1 MSRKA
6 WNDLKPAMQPI
17 VERGPQTFSVVP
29 FTRTIGVMQQ
39 PHVVLRV
46 GQEMDSQMM
55 QLTPAE
61 ARRIAV
67 ALLLAAEK
75 VESEK

>member
-1 MSRKA
+1 MSQKP
-6 WNDLKPAMQPI
+6 WNDLTPTIHPV
-17 VERGPQTFSVVP
+17 VERGPQTLWVWP
-29 FTRTIGVMQQ
+29 WTRTAGGLQ
-39 PHVVLRV
+39 PHVVIRV
-46 GQEMDSQMM
+46 GQEIDSQAM